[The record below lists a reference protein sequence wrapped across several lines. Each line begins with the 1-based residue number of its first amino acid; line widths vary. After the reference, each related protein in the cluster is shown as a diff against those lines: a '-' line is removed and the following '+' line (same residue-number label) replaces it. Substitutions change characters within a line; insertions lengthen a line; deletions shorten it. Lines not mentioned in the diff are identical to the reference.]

1 MNKKIKTTALVVGSL
16 GALFIL
22 ALGLALTPAVQTWAV
37 RKAAGGQPGTKLE
50 VSRVAAGFS
59 AAEVNDFQF
68 EQDGMIVTAK
78 GVNAKY
84 SAWDFLRSRRVNADT
99 VTVEDLVVDLR
110 KVQPA
115 AGTTGK
121 TAPSSSSPAPAA
133 KPTLFDGLLRQLQ
146 LALDVR
152 VGTVDVKGR
161 ALLPDEQTVVFNLKG
176 ARIETGQQGNLEWTV
191 ELADSKVGAALKS
204 LRTTGTLAVRIA
216 PDRRI
221 DLIAI
226 EGSAAALGP
235 KIPAEQ
241 FRLSLRAEQ
250 PKAGGDENYTV
261 NLGLVRGAAVEP
273 LLKIAAAWTAAAR
286 EIAGTWEVGL
296 RSEQLAALFTGLGL
310 PEIGAD
316 GTGQF
321 TVKPDTTAATASGRL
336 TARATQLQKLSPEL
350 AAISAMTLTSRFEG
364 AFSDNTARLDALE
377 LDITAA
383 DGRKFAQIALL
394 QKISFGVKD
403 QRLTLANPQAEAARL
418 TVQAL
423 PLAWAQPWLKDLTIE
438 SGDLSEVSAIEA
450 EPDGSRV
457 RIRAIEPLTL
467 RNVTIR
473 DAQKKLLVDR
483 VTLSVRPSLDYSKEK
498 VTAQLAALSITMPA
512 GDSVTGA
519 FNTEITNLAT
529 TPIIAFSGQTQ
540 AKLVSAHKPYLPAG
554 LDLGPLT
561 IANAIEGRLEGKNL
575 QLAKVSSTVTRE
587 GGALLSAIEL
597 LQPVRVDL
605 AAMTFAVATP
615 TATAARVRLGEVP
628 LAWGE
633 AFVPKSKLSGSF
645 AGATLEVTLRSTDDL
660 AIATTAPLAV
670 RGATATLHGKPLAQG
685 LDLTANFSA
694 TKRGN
699 AVTYDLKQ
707 VDLRQGDA
715 ALATLAVAG
724 EATLGAKL
732 TATAKGSLDADIVAL
747 MQQPAVAEYCTLA
760 RGQLTTTFEATLGDA
775 TEAKLALSAKNL
787 VAKQDNRV
795 LGDLALTLRA
805 NVKPDGSGTVIL
817 PVTLTSAARKSDV
830 TIDGT
835 FGKASDGRTFLF
847 TGKVTG
853 DQIVVDDFMPLAA
866 LAPSSPAPKPA
877 SPAPAPGR
885 RPTTPAP
892 SPAPKPTRDTQP
904 PWQGVNGHAELDL
917 KRVLY
922 GKDYTVS
929 AIRGRAV
936 ITDSKVSLDHLDG
949 AFNGTPFKVAGS
961 LAFSET
967 QAKPYT
973 MAGTVDVT
981 GFDVGAFL
989 RALNPRDEPSMET
1002 KVSVKGTVGGTA
1014 ATVDSL
1020 ADGATGKFDVTGS
1033 KGVLRALSRSS
1044 TAGKVV
1050 GGVST
1055 VASAAVGIFNALG
1068 KTPPP
1073 QATAAAET
1081 TVDLAKALG
1090 EIQIDDF
1097 KLSVERGN
1105 DLNIRLNMLE
1115 FISSVVRLTGKGQIS
1130 HAAGTPIPDQQ
1141 MAVEINMG
1149 AKGAIGGLLRAA
1161 RVLGPETDP
1170 KGYSLV
1176 RQPFTI
1182 RGTPTKPDSSEL
1194 WKMIAT
1200 AAISDGASAIQ
1211 SGGSSVLDGL
1221 LNRRK
1226 K

>member
-1 MNKKIKTTALVVGSL
+1 MNKKLKISGIVIGSICALGVV
-16 GALFIL
+16 AVVL
-22 ALGLALTPAVQTWAV
+22 ALNSGVQTWAV
-37 RKAAGGQPGTKLE
+37 RKAASGQPGTKVE
-50 VSRVAAGFS
+50 VSRVSAGFS

-68 EQDGMIVTAK
+68 EQDGMVVTAK

-84 SAWDFLRSRRVNADT
+84 SAWDFLTSRRVNADS
-99 VTVEDLVVDLR
+99 VSVEDLVVDLR

-115 AGTTGK
+115 PAGGK
-121 TAPSSSSPAPAA
+121 PAPGAPASGPAA
-133 KPTLFDGLLRQLQ
+133 KPTLFDGLLKQLQ

-161 ALLPDEQTVVFNLKG
+161 ALLPDDQTVVFNLKG
-176 ARIETGQQGNLEWTV
+176 ARIETGQQGNLEWNV
-191 ELADSKVGAALKS
+191 ELADSKVGAALKT
-204 LRTTGTLAVRIA
+204 LRTTGTLAVRIT

-226 EGSAAALGP
+226 EGTAAALGP

-250 PKAGGDENYTV
+250 PKVGGDENYSV
-261 NLGLVRGAAVEP
+261 NLGLVRGTNVEP
-273 LLKIAAAWTAAAR
+273 LLKVVAAWTAAAR
-286 EIAGTWEVGL
+286 EIAGTWELGL
-296 RSEQLAALFTGLGL
+296 RSEQLAALFSGLGL
-310 PEIGAD
+310 PEIAAD
-316 GTGQF
+316 GTGKF
-321 TVKPDTTAATASGRL
+321 AVKPDTTAATASG
-336 TARATQLQKLSPEL
+336 QLKAIASKLEKLSPEL
-350 AAISAMTLTSRFEG
+350 SALGSMTLTSRFDG
-364 AFSDNTARLDALE
+364 AFADQAVRLDALE
-377 LDITAA
+377 LDVSAA
-383 DGRKFAQIALL
+383 DGRKFAQIGLL
-394 QKISFGVKD
+394 QKVNFALKD
-403 QRLTLANPQAEAARL
+403 QRLTLADPKAEAARL
-418 TVQAL
+418 SVQAL
-423 PLAWAQPWLKDLTIE
+423 PLAWAQPWLKGLTIE

-473 DAQKKLLVDR
+473 DAQKKALVDR
-483 VTLSVRPSLDYSKEK
+483 MTLSVRPSLDYAADK
-498 VTAQLAALSITMPA
+498 VIAQLTALSITMPT
-512 GDSVTGA
+512 GDAVSGT
-519 FNTEITNLAT
+519 FSTEVTNLAKAPVVT
-529 TPIIAFSGQTQ
+529 FSGQLQ
-540 AKLVSAHKPYLPAG
+540 AKLLAAHKPYLPAG

-561 IANAIEGRLEGKNL
+561 VANAIEGRLEGKNL
-575 QLAKVSSTVTRE
+575 QLSKVTSTVSRE
-587 GGALLSAIEL
+587 GGALLSSIEL
-597 LQPVRVDL
+597 LQPVRADL
-605 AAMTFAVATP
+605 NALTFAVATP

-633 AFVPKSKLSGSF
+633 AFVPKSKLSGTF
-645 AGATLEVTLRSTDDL
+645 TGATVEITMRSADDL
-660 AIATTAPLAV
+660 TVATTAPFAV
-670 RGATATLHGKPLAQG
+670 RGASATLDGKPLAQA
-685 LDLTANFSA
+685 LDLAASFSA

-699 AVTYDLKQ
+699 AVTYDLSK
-707 VDLRQGDA
+707 VEVKQGDA

-724 EATLGAKL
+724 EAALGAKFS
-732 TATAKGSLDADIVAL
+732 AKAKGNLEADIVAL
-747 MQQPAVAEYCTLA
+747 MKQPAVAEYCTLA
-760 RGQLTTTFEATLGDA
+760 RGQLTTTFEVSLSDTTD
-775 TEAKLALSAKNL
+775 AKLALSAKNL

-795 LGDLALTLRA
+795 LGDLDLTLRA
-805 NVKPDGSGTVIL
+805 NVKADGSGTVVL
-817 PVTLTSAARKSDV
+817 PLTLTSAARKSDV
-830 TIDGT
+830 TVDGT

-853 DQIVVDDFMPLAA
+853 DQIIVDDFMPLAA
-866 LAPSSPAPKPA
+866 LAPASPQAPKT
-877 SPAPAPGR
+877 PAPAPGR
-885 RPTTPAP
+885 PAP
-892 SPAPKPTRDTQP
+892 APTPAPKPTRDTEP
-904 PWQGVNGHAELDL
+904 FWKGVNGQAEVDL

-929 AIRGRAV
+929 AIRGKAI
-936 ITDSKVSLDHLDG
+936 ITDSKLSLDSLDG
-949 AFNGTPFKVAGS
+949 AFNGTPFKVGGS
-961 LAFSET
+961 LAFSAT
-967 QAKPYT
+967 QPKPYT

-989 RALNPRDEPSMET
+989 RAANPKDEPSMET
-1002 KVSVKGTVGGTA
+1002 KVTVKGTVAGTA

-1033 KGVLRALSRSS
+1033 KGVLRALSKSS

-1055 VASAAVGIFNALG
+1055 AASVAVGIFNALG

-1073 QATAAAET
+1073 QASAAAET

-1097 KLSVERGN
+1097 KMSVERGS
-1105 DLNIRLNMLE
+1105 DLHIRLNALE
-1115 FISSVVRLTGKGQIS
+1115 FTSSVVRLTGKGQIL
-1130 HAAGTPIPDQQ
+1130 HAAGTPIQDQQ

-1149 AKGAIGGLLRAA
+1149 AKGAVGGLLRAA
-1161 RVLGPETDP
+1161 RVLGSETDP
-1170 KGYSLV
+1170 KGYAMV
-1176 RQPFTI
+1176 RQPFTV

-1221 LNRRK
+1221 FKRK